1 MSNSSSFKEKYGP
14 WALVTGASSG
24 IGQQLAVQLAQR
36 QLNVL
41 LVGRNAPEL
50 ANTAAQVRRHG
61 AQAEVIL
68 ADFEQPNTVQDVIR
82 ATEKYDVGLCI
93 PAAGFG
99 DSGLF
104 VDADLTIQQAMLQVN
119 VNAVMTLTHHFANR
133 MKQRGRGGIIL
144 LASMLGFHGAPFSA
158 NYAATKAYVLS
169 LGEALAIELKP
180 AGVHLLVS
188 SPGPT
193 ATGFAKRAS
202 MNMGKMMTAQEVAT
216 ETLQALGN
224 ASTLLPGG
232 LTKFLRGSLSTLPR
246 YFQIRIIGNIMKGFA
261 RKS

>member
-1 MSNSSSFKEKYGP
+1 MSNSTSFKEKYGP

-41 LVGRNAPEL
+41 LVGRNVQQL
-50 ANTAAQVRRHG
+50 AATARQVRQHG
-61 AQAEVIL
+61 VQAEVIL
-68 ADFEQPNTVQDVIR
+68 ADFEQPKAVDDVIR
-82 ATEKYDVGLCI
+82 ATESYDVGLCI

-104 VDADLTIQQAMLQVN
+104 VNADLEMQKAMLQVN
-119 VNAVMTLTHHFANR
+119 VNAVMTLTHCFANR
-133 MKQRGRGGIIL
+133 MRQRGSGGIIL
-144 LASMLGFHGAPFSA
+144 VASMLGFHGAPHSA
-158 NYAATKAYVLS
+158 NYAASKSYVQS

-180 AGVHLLVS
+180 AGVDLLVS

-216 ETLQALGN
+216 ETLNALGKTG
-224 ASTLLPGG
+224 TLLPGG
-232 LTKFLRGSLSTLPR
+232 LTRFLRGSLSMLPR

-261 RKS
+261 QKS